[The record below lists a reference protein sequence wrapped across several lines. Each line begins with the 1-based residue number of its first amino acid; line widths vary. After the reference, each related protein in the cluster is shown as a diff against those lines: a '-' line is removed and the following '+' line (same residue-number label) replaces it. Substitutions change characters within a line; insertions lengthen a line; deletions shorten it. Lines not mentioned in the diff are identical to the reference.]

1 MILLNSTKLLGMES
15 LSGLSPY
22 CLFKSCSNM
31 HLGTD
36 VGPLGTYEESKDSK
50 FDPLTL

>member
-1 MILLNSTKLLGMES
+1 
-15 LSGLSPY
+15 
-22 CLFKSCSNM
+22 M

-50 FDPLTL
+50 FDPLTLWYLMYKR